1 MSSSGAAKRVSALA
15 LVACVSGLVGYSLGE
30 MRHLGSIPLAEA
42 VANIWE
48 SQIGLLTDA
57 QGHPRDSDGMATS
70 AQFSL
75 ATLTTALAVHHDQ
88 ITADQWARI
97 EPRLASTLAVT
108 PPEVRDRM
116 AAIVQCIQ
124 EGRRAGRIAQP
135 CVQQALAVPFRSVA
149 ATPRELR

>member
-1 MSSSGAAKRVSALA
+1 MSGAAKRVSTLA
-15 LVACVSGLVGYSLGE
+15 LVACVSGLVGISLGE
-30 MRHLGSIPLAEA
+30 IRNLGSIPLAET

-57 QGHPRDSDGMATS
+57 QGKPRDSEGMATS

-97 EPRLASTLAVT
+97 EPRLVSTLAVAS
-108 PPEVRDRM
+108 PRGAGPDGGDRSVHPGG
-116 AAIVQCIQ
+116 AA
-124 EGRRAGRIAQP
+124 RRAHSPTLRPAGFGG
-135 CVQQALAVPFRSVA
+135 AVPVGGERA
-149 ATPRELR
+149 